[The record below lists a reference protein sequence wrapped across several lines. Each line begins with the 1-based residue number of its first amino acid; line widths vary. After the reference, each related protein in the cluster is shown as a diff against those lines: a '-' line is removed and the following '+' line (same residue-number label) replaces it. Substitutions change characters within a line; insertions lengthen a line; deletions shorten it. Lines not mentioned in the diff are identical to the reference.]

1 MGTGGAGET
10 KCFYNLFIFIFDVFQ
25 NQLNVTI
32 SSANY
37 KDPNNL
43 AFQEIKIFG
52 TEAIYNV
59 RVKQNGVLSPMSPQI
74 AYNPNLKVRIHPG
87 RVTFMNLHGDLL
99 SLLAKITWV
108 VEE

>member
-1 MGTGGAGET
+1 MEELG
-10 KCFYNLFIFIFDVFQ
+10 KPSVYNLFIIILDVFQ

-52 TEAIYNV
+52 TEAISNV
-59 RVKQNGVLSPMSPQI
+59 RVKQNGVLSQMSPQI
-74 AYNPNLKVRIHPG
+74 AYNSNLKVRIHPV
-87 RVTFMNLHGDLL
+87 RVTFTNLLGCLD
-99 SLLAKITWV
+99 ITSC
-108 VEE
+108 

>member
-1 MGTGGAGET
+1 M
-10 KCFYNLFIFIFDVFQ
+10 FQ
-25 NQLNVTI
+25 NRLNVTI
-32 SSANY
+32 SSPNY

-87 RVTFMNLHGDLL
+87 KVTFTNLRGDLL

-108 VEE
+108 VEEPEPSEARQ